1 MNFLTKFP
9 IGQYVHGD
17 KSWLRVIDSRLK
29 IILLSIFLITPIL
42 AGPFWRLTLVV
53 CLIFITFSSLLP
65 IRVWWRSFVLVS
77 ILSLFL
83 GILSTFVAAN
93 IPSLDI
99 PIRDPYELDVLLNN
113 KNNWNLIELNSF
125 QIGLLKLGSYSLSFK
140 AFELGIKTS
149 TLIFTVIHS
158 VNLILITTLKED
170 LVWALSWYLKPLRRL
185 NLPVDRWLFQLLL
198 SLRFIPLVQEELQ
211 NILKSASVRSINFRK
226 LGFKKSI
233 NTLFDIIE
241 RLFLNI
247 LLRTDQ
253 GADSLLA
260 KGSFSL
266 QISRYNSIKRPRILS
281 IIFNTI
287 SICFIFVAIFLRKQY
302 GAL

>member
-1 MNFLTKFP
+1 MNFLTSFP

-17 KSWLRVIDSRLK
+17 KSWLRIIDSRLK

-42 AGPFWRLTLVV
+42 SGPVWRINLVIF
-53 CLIFITFSSLLP
+53 LILVTFSSLLP
-65 IRVWWRSFVLVS
+65 IRVWWRSFLLVS
-77 ILSLFL
+77 CLSLFV
-83 GILSTFVAAN
+83 GILSTFVASN
-93 IPSLDI
+93 LPSLDI
-99 PIRDPYELDVLLNN
+99 PIRDPKELDILLSN
-113 KNNWNLIELNSF
+113 KSNWNLIELEMF
-125 QIGLLKLGSYSLSFK
+125 RIGNLILGPFSLSHK

-158 VNLILITTLKED
+158 VNMILITTLKED
-170 LVWALSWYLKPLRRL
+170 LVWALSWYMKPLRKF
-185 NLPVDRWLFQLLL
+185 NLPIDRWLFQLLL
-198 SLRFIPLVQEELQ
+198 SLRFIPLVQEEFQ

-233 NTLFDIIE
+233 NTIFDIVE

-247 LLRTDQ
+247 LLRIEQ

-260 KGSFSL
+260 KKSFSL
-266 QISRYNSIKRPRILS
+266 KINRYNAIKKPKILS
-281 IIFNTI
+281 VIFNTI